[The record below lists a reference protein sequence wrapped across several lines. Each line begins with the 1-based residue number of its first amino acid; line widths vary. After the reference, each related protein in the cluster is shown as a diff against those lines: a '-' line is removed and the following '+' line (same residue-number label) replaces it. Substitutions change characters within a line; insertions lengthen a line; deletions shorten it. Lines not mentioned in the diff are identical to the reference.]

1 MITYSSE
8 NQTDAFHPRLMG
20 LREDVEYPLIRGVSM
35 YHNRNTI
42 AFEQHWHSAA
52 EILMPVTNGY
62 TVHINSETNELLP
75 GDILLIPPGTLHS
88 YTPPKTGE
96 RIFLLFEFSQI
107 SLIAGM
113 RSLMHSL
120 EPCLLISE
128 KAYPL
133 LNREL
138 QNIMH
143 TLIEEYDTNAPYAE
157 SSIWARILDMLT
169 LIGRTN
175 IYRTSH
181 TREFPNDRRQDY
193 VARFMSVCD
202 YISDHISAAITVDD
216 LAQIAGF
223 SKFHFSRLFK
233 DFTGLSVHEYL
244 ITQRIAVA
252 EQLLYRT
259 DLRITDVAMSAG
271 FGSIS
276 TFTRVFKE
284 KKGMTPSDFRAK
296 VSSNPSVHS
305 GP

>member
-1 MITYSSE
+1 MVIYSSE
-8 NQTDAFHPRLMG
+8 NQVDEFHPKLMG
-20 LREDVEYPLIRGVSM
+20 LREDVEYPLIRGVRM

-42 AFEQHWHSAA
+42 TFEQHWHSAA
-52 EILMPVTNGY
+52 EILMPVSNGY
-62 TVHINSETNELLP
+62 TVHINAETHELLP

-88 YTPPKTGE
+88 YTPPESGE
-96 RIFLLFEFSQI
+96 RIFLLFEFGNISQ
-107 SLIAGM
+107 IAGM
-113 RSLMHSL
+113 RSLMHAL
-120 EPCLLISE
+120 EPCLLVSE

-133 LNREL
+133 LKREL
-138 QNIMH
+138 QTMMNS
-143 TLIEEYDTNAPYAE
+143 LIEEYDTNAPYAE

-175 IYRTSH
+175 VYRTSH
-181 TREFPNDRRQDY
+181 TREFPKDRRQDY

-202 YISDHISAAITVDD
+202 YISDHISADITVED
-216 LAQIAGF
+216 LAEIAGF

-233 DFTGLSVHEYL
+233 NFTGLSVHEYL

-252 EQLLYRT
+252 EQLLNQT
-259 DLRITDVAMSAG
+259 DLLITDVAMNSG

-284 KKGMTPSDFRAK
+284 RKGMTPSDYRAK
-296 VSSNPSVHS
+296 ASSDPTVHS